1 MLSILIPAYNEQNIL
16 EESIKKIIE
25 GLNGFQNKF
34 EIIVV
39 NNNSNDNTEQICK
52 KLVKGYN
59 QFNYINQN
67 KQGKGNAIKAGFEN
81 ISFKNILILD
91 ADLSVSIDQ
100 FNFNWINNKN
110 ICIHGSRYS
119 GEVIG
124 TPLKRNFTGK
134 IFSFLVG
141 YLFNLPVDD
150 TQCGFKFIYY
160 TEPKKI
166 GDLITIGN
174 FAYDIDLLLAL
185 KQLNV
190 DIEQTPVT
198 YIHNDDTSVKIL
210 KDSIK
215 MLSSLAKMKLKY
227 R

>member
-16 EESIKKIIE
+16 EESIKKIIV

-39 NNNSNDNTEQICK
+39 NNNSNDTTEQVCK
-52 KLVKGYN
+52 KLVKKYD
-59 QFNYINQN
+59 QFNYINQP

-81 ISFKNILILD
+81 ISFKNIIILD

-100 FNFNWINNKN
+100 FNFNWINNNN
-110 ICIHGSRYS
+110 ICINGSRYS

-150 TQCGFKFIYY
+150 TQCGFKFINY

-166 GDLITIGN
+166 GELITIGN

-198 YIHNDDTSVKIL
+198 YIHNDATSVKIL

-215 MLSSLAKMKLKY
+215 MLSSLAKIKLKY

>member
-16 EESIKKIIE
+16 EESIKKIIA
-25 GLNGFQNKF
+25 GLSGFQNEF

-39 NNNSNDNTEQICK
+39 NNNSNDSTEQICK
-52 KLVKGYN
+52 KLVEKYV
-59 QFNYINQN
+59 QFTYINQS

-81 ISFKNILILD
+81 LSYNNILILD

-100 FNFNWINNKN
+100 FNFDWINNKE
-110 ICIHGSRYS
+110 ICINGSRYS

-134 IFSFLVG
+134 IFSLLVG

-150 TQCGFKFIYY
+150 TQCGFKFIYH

-190 DIEQTPVT
+190 NIKQTPVT
-198 YIHNDDTSVKIL
+198 YIHNEDTSVRIL

-215 MLSSLAKMKLKY
+215 MLSSLAKIKFKY